1 MTRWRARCVVVSL
14 GVAACGGGHDPGTTT
29 RTPVVEL
36 GAENVAVVRVDTLRA
51 GPVISGTLTPVRVAQ
66 LRAQLAG
73 SVLQTFAEQGQHVS
87 ANQLLVRIDATAIRD
102 AYRSAQSG
110 VAAAQL
116 AATVAEA
123 QRRRYDTLFAAGAIS
138 DHDRELIAEQ
148 AAQAETQR
156 TNAVAQLAQ
165 VAQQLASAD
174 VRSPFKGVVSA
185 RDVNVGDVIQPGMP
199 LYSVVDPT
207 VMQLEASVP
216 ADRIAAVTVGASVT
230 FTLGGYGTR
239 TFDGRIT
246 RINPVA
252 DPTTRQVEVFAGL
265 PNPGGTLIGGLFATG
280 RIVTTTA
287 RGLTVPASAI
297 DARALRPGVLRVRN
311 GKVERVDVAVGLRDD
326 LAERVEITSGVA
338 VGDTLLLGQ
347 AQALSPGT
355 AVRVMPATDV
365 HL

>member
-1 MTRWRARCVVVSL
+1 VRRARYLLVGAL
-14 GVAACGGGHDPGTTT
+14 GACGGHDAAVPT
-29 RTPVVEL
+29 RAPVIEL
-36 GAENVAVVRVDTLRA
+36 GVENIAIVRVDTLRA
-51 GPVISGTLTPVRVAQ
+51 GPVISGTLSPTRVAQ
-66 LRAQLAG
+66 LRSQLPG
-73 SVLQTFAEQGQHVS
+73 SVLQTYAEQGQHVT
-87 ANQLLVRIDATAIRD
+87 ANQLLVRIDATALRD

-116 AATVAEA
+116 ASTVAAA
-123 QRRRYDTLFAAGAIS
+123 QQRRYDTLFAAGAIS

-174 VRSPFKGVVSA
+174 VRAPFAGVVSA
-185 RDVNVGDVIQPGMP
+185 RDVSAGDVIQPGMP

-216 ADRIAAVTVGASVT
+216 ADRIAAVRVGATVT
-230 FTLGGYGTR
+230 FTLNGYGSR

-252 DPTTRQVEVFAGL
+252 DPSTRQVEVYAGL
-265 PNPGGTLIGGLFATG
+265 PNSEGTLIGGLFATG
-280 RIVTTTA
+280 RVVTTVANALSVPTA
-287 RGLTVPASAI
+287 ALDT
-297 DARALRPGVLRVRN
+297 RALRPSVLRVRH
-311 GKVERVDVAVGLRDD
+311 GTVERVEVGLGIRDD
-326 LAERVEITSGVA
+326 LAERVEVTSGVA
-338 VGDTLLLGQ
+338 AGDTLLLGQ
-347 AQALSPGT
+347 AQALSPGS
-355 AVRVMPATDV
+355 AVRVTVATDV